1 MLLSPRR
8 KFRPNLACD
17 PGEETTCNP
26 KESGA
31 VAFRLTHSKN
41 ANPPN
46 QACKL
51 LIFRGIFLSAILRPK
66 TTDTQTTEAIIHVAM
81 IRLTIRRLAV

>member
-1 MLLSPRR
+1 MLGLSPRR

-17 PGEETTCNP
+17 PGEEMTCNP

-41 ANPPN
+41 PK
-46 QACKL
+46 QS
-51 LIFRGIFLSAILRPK
+51 LSLK
-66 TTDTQTTEAIIHVAM
+66 SGVQTSDISRDIP
-81 IRLTIRRLAV
+81 